1 MSPTTTGRQA
11 GQHTGENAS
20 GQTGDKAEANPVGE
34 ASENPQASQSSGDE
48 NRQTSPS
55 AGDKDQQTSPSAGSK
70 ASKETRQSAGHKAI
84 ENGQTSRSDKP
95 GGTAGQH
102 PATTGAAPDT
112 ISGGHLVAKALKAEG
127 VDTIFTL
134 CGGHIIDIYDGCVDE
149 GISVID
155 VRHEQVAAHAAD
167 GYARI
172 TGRPGCAVVTAG
184 PGTTDAVTGV
194 ANALRAESPMLLIGG
209 QGALSQ
215 HKMGSLQD
223 LPHVDMMTPITK
235 FAATVPHTARAA
247 DLVSMAFREAF
258 AGAPGPSF
266 LEIPR
271 DVLDARVPAENAR
284 IPQSGRYRASTRNA
298 GDPADVE
305 KLADLLVHAK
315 KPAILL
321 GSQVWTTR
329 ATEPATELVR
339 ALNIPAYMNG
349 AGRGTLPPGDP
360 HHFQLSRRYAF
371 DNADV
376 IVIVGTPFDFRMGYG
391 KRLSPDAKV
400 VQIDLDYRTVGKNRD
415 IDLGIVGDA
424 GQILAAVAD
433 AASGR
438 VDNGAVGRKPWLEEL
453 RAVEEKAKQK
463 RLPQQHSD
471 ANPIHP
477 YRLVHEINEFLTEDS
492 IYIGDGGDIVTFS
505 GQVVQPKAPGHWM
518 DPGPLGTLGVG
529 IPFVLAAKHAR
540 PDQEVVALFGDGAF
554 SLTGWDFETLVR
566 FDLPFVGIVGNNSSM
581 NQIRYGQ
588 AQKYGLARERI
599 GNTLGDVPYDQ
610 FARMLGGYGEEVR
623 DPADI
628 APALRRARESG
639 KPSLINVWVDP
650 DAYAPGTMN
659 QTMYK

>member
-1 MSPTTTGRQA
+1 MTS
-11 GQHTGENAS
+11 S
-20 GQTGDKAEANPVGE
+20 AEAG
-34 ASENPQASQSSGDE
+34 SDSG
-48 NRQTSPS
+48 S
-55 AGDKDQQTSPSAGSK
+55 
-70 ASKETRQSAGHKAI
+70 
-84 ENGQTSRSDKP
+84 
-95 GGTAGQH
+95 
-102 PATTGAAPDT
+102 

-149 GISVID
+149 GIAVVD

-172 TGRPGCAVVTAG
+172 TGKPGCAVVTAG

-194 ANALRAESPMLLIGG
+194 ANAFRAESPMLLIGG

-235 FAATVPHTARAA
+235 FAANVPHTARIA
-247 DLVSMAFREAF
+247 DMVSMAFREAN

-271 DVLDARVPAENAR
+271 DVLDAKVPLGTAR
-284 IPQSGRYRASTRNA
+284 IPQAGHYRASTRSA
-298 GDPADVE
+298 GDPRDIE

-329 ATEPATELVR
+329 ATDSAIELVR
-339 ALNIPAYMNG
+339 TLNIPAYMNG

-391 KRLSPDAKV
+391 RRLSANATV

-424 GQILAAVAD
+424 DLVLSSVAQ

-438 VDNGAVGRKPWLEEL
+438 EDNGAMGRKVWLEEL
-453 RAVEEKAKQK
+453 QAVEEKARQK
-463 RLPQQHSD
+463 RLEHLRSD
-471 ANPIHP
+471 DMPIHP
-477 YRLVHEINEFLTEDS
+477 YRLVSEINDFLTEDS
-492 IYIGDGGDIVTFS
+492 IYIGDGGDVVTFS
-505 GQVVQPKAPGHWM
+505 GQVVQPKSPGHWM

-529 IPFVLAAKHAR
+529 VPFVLAAKLAR
-540 PDQEVVALFGDGAF
+540 PDKEVVALFGDGAF

-566 FDLPFVGIVGNNSSM
+566 YNLPFVGIVGNNSSM

-588 AQKYGLARERI
+588 AAKYGLERERV
-599 GNTLGDVPYDQ
+599 GNTLGDVKYDQ
-610 FARMLGGYGEEVR
+610 FAKMLGGYGEEVR
-623 DPADI
+623 DPKDI
-628 APALRRARESG
+628 GPALQRARESG
-639 KPSLINVWVDP
+639 KPSLINVWIDP
-650 DAYAPGTMN
+650 DVYAPGTMN